1 MAQISGTRDKI
12 IDLAHQLLTQRGP
25 NGFSYKD
32 IAQPL
37 GIRNAAVHYHF
48 PSKADLLLAL
58 VEENTEMLRNRTWEF
73 MAYGGEARPQLE
85 GLFDFTRKRC
95 AEGQP
100 VCMVGALSVDYN
112 ELPETVKQANQQF
125 MLDSQRWLTRVL
137 ETGKAQGEFSFGGD
151 AETRAMT
158 LLATV
163 QGARQLVRVEGP
175 DVLERIFAQVRSD
188 LGIES

>member
-1 MAQISGTRDKI
+1 MRQASGTRERI

-58 VEENTEMLRNRTWEF
+58 VEENTEMLRTRTWEF
-73 MAYGGEARPQLE
+73 MAYGGDARPQLE

-95 AEGQP
+95 EDGQP
-100 VCMVGALSVDYN
+100 VCMVGALAVDYG
-112 ELPETVKQANQQF
+112 ELPEAVKQANQRF
-125 MLDSQRWLTRVL
+125 MHDSHRWITRVL
-137 ETGKAQGEFSFGGD
+137 ETGRAQEEFFFEGG
-151 AETRAMT
+151 AEARATT
-158 LLATV
+158 LLAMV
-163 QGARQLVRVEGP
+163 QGARQLVRIEGLGIL
-175 DVLERIFAQVRSD
+175 DKIFGQLRQD
-188 LGIES
+188 LGIKA